1 MKKFPGRLLITAVIG
16 AVILRK
22 LFPDNYEYLLGAAC
36 FGAFLA
42 IANEI
47 FGLDFFNKGG
57 TDEE

>member
-1 MKKFPGRLLITAVIG
+1 MKKFPGRLLVTA
-16 AVILRK
+16 LEE
-22 LFPDNYEYLLGAAC
+22 LTPLLGAAC
-36 FGAFLA
+36 FGAFLV